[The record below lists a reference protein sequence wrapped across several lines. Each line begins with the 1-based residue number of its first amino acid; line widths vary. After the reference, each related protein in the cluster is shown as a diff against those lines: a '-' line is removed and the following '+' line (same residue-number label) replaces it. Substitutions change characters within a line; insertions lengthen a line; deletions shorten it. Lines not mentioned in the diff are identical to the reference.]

1 VLLNKC
7 SQDYAGT
14 GPYERC
20 GLPPSK
26 DLSEFLSRAIVDLR
40 VGNCMTNKAALLVF
54 YGLIIANVTI
64 WVSLAV
70 TML

>member
-1 VLLNKC
+1 
-7 SQDYAGT
+7 
-14 GPYERC
+14 
-20 GLPPSK
+20 
-26 DLSEFLSRAIVDLR
+26 
-40 VGNCMTNKAALLVF
+40 MTNKAALLVF